1 MDTKNSP
8 SSSPSSPVPSREFNT
23 LTLSGR
29 DSLISEIY
37 RPTEEVE
44 VPSLCVRWVL
54 RVSLTLLWVSGFMI
68 QIPLGTSRGSHRR
81 LSDGPPPLLGL
92 SGNVVVVLLLGHT

>member
-8 SSSPSSPVPSREFNT
+8 SSSSSPVPSGEFNT
-23 LTLSGR
+23 LALSGR

-37 RPTEEVE
+37 RPMEEVE

-54 RVSLTLLWVSGFMI
+54 RVSLTLLWVSGFMTHNPPED
-68 QIPLGTSRGSHRR
+68 QQGIPQET
-81 LSDGPPPLLGL
+81 SDGPLPPLGL
-92 SGNVVVVLLLGHT
+92 LGNVVVVLLLGHT